1 MKNILLID
9 DDKETHILIR
19 RLIER
24 AGHRLISA
32 YNGDAGL
39 SLIKDHS
46 PDLVILDFKMP
57 EKDGWQTYSEF
68 KENHSY
74 HHLHATPVIMLTAI
88 DQSAESLERILKSG
102 ITACLKKPF
111 GNKELVNII
120 ENALVSKSIAEER
133 IRLTK
138 LLERSR
144 NFMHNLIESC
154 PAAIFT
160 VDENGLITFVS
171 KAVERLIGYEASELI
186 GKKFNDLVKLPKEDF
201 RRLVEKTK
209 ESGAFV
215 NEEVTAV
222 SLSGGVVPIGLTFSV
237 LEDNSRDVIG
247 FLILGQDLS
256 DRKKLERELVEKE
269 RLAAI
274 TESLATINHQI
285 NNPLTPIL
293 GNVQLIL
300 SEKKTLAQ
308 NHIHKLHIIET
319 NARKI
324 SEIIKKFNQVTEPI
338 RRKYY
343 DNANMLDVG

>member
-1 MKNILLID
+1 
-9 DDKETHILIR
+9 
-19 RLIER
+19 
-24 AGHRLISA
+24 
-32 YNGDAGL
+32 
-39 SLIKDHS
+39 
-46 PDLVILDFKMP
+46 
-57 EKDGWQTYSEF
+57 
-68 KENHSY
+68 
-74 HHLHATPVIMLTAI
+74 
-88 DQSAESLERILKSG
+88 
-102 ITACLKKPF
+102 
-111 GNKELVNII
+111 
-120 ENALVSKSIAEER
+120 
-133 IRLTK
+133 
-138 LLERSR
+138 
-144 NFMHNLIESC
+144 
-154 PAAIFT
+154 
-160 VDENGLITFVS
+160 
-171 KAVERLIGYEASELI
+171 LI